1 MVTKEYTRRV
11 FLRSL
16 GLYSGALAMGA
27 KLSAQPGNLGRSDL
41 PNILWI
47 TCEDISPNLGC
58 YGDKYAITPNLDRF
72 ARQGVLYTRAFAS
85 APVCSPA
92 RSCIIT
98 GVHACSL
105 GTQHLRR
112 TIAKPDSIR
121 CFTEYLRQAG
131 YYCTNNSKQDY
142 QFVTPKQAWDESSKQ
157 AHWRKRPKGRPF
169 FSVFNLE
176 MTHQSKTRYLGEKL
190 ARVNADLP
198 QEFRHNPDAA
208 PLPPYYPDT
217 RVIRENIAAYY
228 TQVTLMDRKVAG
240 ILKQLADDELAEET
254 IVFFFSDHGMG
265 LPRGK
270 RWLHE
275 TGIAVPF
282 IIRFPPKYKHLAPA
296 KAHSRIDR
304 LISFVDLAPTML
316 SLANVPIAHY
326 MQGKAFLGA
335 NAEKP
340 RSYIFATRDRV
351 DEVIECSRTLHDGRY
366 HYIRNFLPHRPRMQ
380 LSSYSEITPIRKEL
394 RRLGAEGKL
403 EGDAKWLMTDNK
415 PAEELYDTGTDKMEI
430 KNLATSPKH
439 QTILIQMRK
448 ALYTRMVEL
457 RDTAML
463 TEDEMHRRCADDPP
477 YDVTRRKDAC
487 DIERIVNT
495 AALTGMGTQ
504 HLDKLAALL
513 ADADS
518 AVRYWAA
525 VGLAALGAK
534 AEPAANE
541 LNKALQDS
549 SPSVRIAAAE
559 ALCNI
564 GHENRGL
571 SVLAREIE
579 MAKGFVQVE
588 AASALFAIRKKIR
601 PEHKQIHAALTGKP
615 NDNYSAD
622 AIRHVA
628 EYLSQRGRPRQN

>member
-1 MVTKEYTRRV
+1 MVTKKYTRRT
-11 FLRSL
+11 FLGSL

-27 KLSAQPGNLGRSDL
+27 KLWAQPSDQVRSDL

-58 YGDKYAITPNLDRF
+58 YGDKYAITPNLDRL
-72 ARQGVLYTRAFAS
+72 AREGFLYRRAFAG

-92 RSCIIT
+92 RSGIIT

-121 CFTEYLRQAG
+121 CFTEYLRQGG

-169 FSVFNLE
+169 FSVFNLV
-176 MTHQSKTRYLGEKL
+176 MTHQSKTRYTGEKL
-190 ARVNADLP
+190 ARVNAKLP
-198 QEFRHNPDAA
+198 QELRHNPAAA

-217 RVIRENIAAYY
+217 RVIRENVAAYY
-228 TQVTLMDRKVAG
+228 TQITLMDRRVG
-240 ILKQLADDELAEET
+240 RVLKELADDGLAEDT

-282 IIRFPPKYKHLAPA
+282 VIRFPRKYKHLAPG
-296 KAHSRIDR
+296 KPNSRIDR
-304 LISFVDLAPTML
+304 LVSFVDLAPTML
-316 SLANVPIAHY
+316 SLAGLPIAAY

-335 NAEKP
+335 NADKP

-366 HYIRNFLPHRPRMQ
+366 HYTRNFLPHRPRMQ
-380 LSSYSEITPIRKEL
+380 LSCYSEITPIRQEL
-394 RRLGAEGKL
+394 RRLGAAGKL
-403 EGDAKWLMTDNK
+403 HGDAKWLMIDTK
-415 PAEELYDTGTDKMEI
+415 PAEELYDTGTDKFEI
-430 KNLATSPKH
+430 RNLAGSAKH
-439 QTILIQMRK
+439 QAILKQMRK
-448 ALYTRMVEL
+448 ALYARMIEV
-457 RDTAML
+457 RDTGML
-463 TEDEMHRRCADDPP
+463 TENEMHRRCGDEPP
-477 YDVTRRKDAC
+477 YDVARRNGAYDV
-487 DIERIVNT
+487 ERIVKA
-495 AALTGMGTQ
+495 AALVGMGTQ
-504 HLDKLAALL
+504 HRDKLAALL
-513 ADADS
+513 ADSDS

-525 VGLAALGAK
+525 VGLAALGAE
-534 AEPAANE
+534 AEPAADT
-541 LNKALQDS
+541 LDKAVYDS

-564 GHENRGL
+564 GHEKQGL
-571 SVLAREIE
+571 STLAREIQT
-579 MAKGFVQVE
+579 ANRFSQVE
-588 AASALFAIRKKIR
+588 AAAALYAVRKKIG
-601 PEHKQIHAALTGKP
+601 PGDKQIRAALASKP
-615 NDNYSAD
+615 RDNYSAN
-622 AIRHVA
+622 AIGHVT
-628 EYLSQRGRPRQN
+628 EYLRQQGVIE